1 MGIWILAGLI
11 IVMNLA
17 GFLIMGMD
25 KKRAKNNDYR
35 ISERTLWTIALLGGA
50 IGATAGMN
58 HFRHKTKHAQFKYG
72 LPVLAVLEIG
82 IFIYLFVLLA

>member
-1 MGIWILAGLI
+1 
-11 IVMNLA
+11 MNLA
-17 GFLIMGMD
+17 GFLIMSID

-35 ISERTLWTIALLGGA
+35 ISERTLWNIALLGGA

-82 IFIYLFVLLA
+82 IIIYLFMLLA

>member
-1 MGIWILAGLI
+1 VEIWILAGLI
-11 IVMNLA
+11 IVMSLA

-25 KKRAKNNDYR
+25 KKRAKNHDYR

-58 HFRHKTKHAQFKYG
+58 HFRHKTKHVQFKYG

-82 IFIYLFVLLA
+82 IFIYLFMLLA

>member
-1 MGIWILAGLI
+1 VKIWILASLI

-17 GFLIMGMD
+17 GFIIMGMD
-25 KKRAKNNDYR
+25 KKRAKNNNYR

-50 IGATAGMN
+50 VGATTGMN
-58 HFRHKTKHAQFKYG
+58 HYRHKTKHAQFKYG

-82 IFIYLFVLLA
+82 IFIYLFMLLA

>member
-1 MGIWILAGLI
+1 VGIWILASLI
-11 IVMNLA
+11 ILMNLA
-17 GFLIMGMD
+17 GFLIMGID

-35 ISERTLWTIALLGGA
+35 ISERTLWTIALFGGA

-58 HFRHKTKHAQFKYG
+58 HFRHKTKHVQFKFG

-82 IFIYLFVLLA
+82 IFIYLFMLLA

>member
-1 MGIWILAGLI
+1 VEIWILASLI

-17 GFLIMGMD
+17 GFIIMGMD
-25 KKRAKNNDYR
+25 KKRAKNNNYR

-50 IGATAGMN
+50 VGATAGMN
-58 HFRHKTKHAQFKYG
+58 HYRHKTKHAQFKYG

-82 IFIYLFVLLA
+82 IFIYLFMLLA